1 MLSSNTLQLFKAFFL
16 MIVSSASF
24 FHASASSN
32 MNYNAYN
39 YDMTTP
45 QFTPDG
51 RLLQVEYAS
60 AASDRSSPLVALQI
74 NSTWIVLL
82 TVSQSNTQNR
92 ITLFQDNPTSPFH
105 PKSGNKESPI
115 AIAMSGVLA
124 DNLSLLQK
132 VLEEA
137 ANTYLK
143 FQKEMSVVQAA
154 KTIADACQQHAFG
167 GGMRPYGS
175 TMLVCGFGGGG
186 GGGGSDNNNK
196 QPLLFQTEPSGAIFD
211 AGRTAAKSKS
221 IASVQ
226 YIIGGSS
233 ATQRQL
239 RKKLD
244 QTLERMKKSD
254 IAVGDVIAAASK
266 ILLKE
271 TGKNSKESGDNEK
284 AISPP
289 SLEVVVLSATEGCY
303 RVTPE
308 QLEAILA

>member
-1 MLSSNTLQLFKAFFL
+1 
-16 MIVSSASF
+16 MIMSSASF
-24 FHASASSN
+24 LHASASSN

-60 AASDRSSPLVALQI
+60 AASHHSSPLVALQV
-74 NSTWIVLL
+74 NGTFIVLL
-82 TVSQSNTQNR
+82 AVSQSNTQHR
-92 ITLFQDNPTSPFH
+92 ITLFQDNPNSPFH
-105 PKSGNKESPI
+105 SKASSKESPV

-175 TMLVCGFGGGG
+175 TMLVCGFGR
-186 GGGGSDNNNK
+186 DNT
-196 QPLLFQTEPSGAIFD
+196 PILLQTEPSGAILD
-211 AGRTAAKSKS
+211 AGRTRKSKPAT
-221 IASVQ
+221 ASVQ
-226 YIIGGSS
+226 WIIGGSS

-239 RKKLD
+239 RKKMD
-244 QTLERMKKSD
+244 QALERMKTND
-254 IAVGDVIAAASK
+254 VEVGDVIAATSK
-266 ILLKE
+266 ILFKE
-271 TGKNSKESGDNEK
+271 IVKNSKENGGDNDK
-284 AISPP
+284 SISSP

-308 QLEAILA
+308 QLKSILA